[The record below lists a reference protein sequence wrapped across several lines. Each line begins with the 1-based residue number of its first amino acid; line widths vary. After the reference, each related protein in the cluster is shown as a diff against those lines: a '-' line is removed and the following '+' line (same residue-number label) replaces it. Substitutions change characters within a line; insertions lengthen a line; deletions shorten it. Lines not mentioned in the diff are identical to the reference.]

1 MINIV
6 HIFWSFTFG
15 GAETMAV
22 DIMNQQVKTNKVS
35 LIVINRNYD
44 PNILKSLDS
53 DVNVFLLDRSIS
65 SRNPLPFIQLNL
77 LLFKESYDAIH
88 CHNYNLEKII
98 GGIFLKKTILT
109 VHGFHRPINS
119 LNKYSKVVAIS
130 NVIAEDLKQ
139 KGLKNLV
146 TVFNGVDTK
155 NILSKKEFN
164 DKLILGCIGRLNHDV
179 KGQDIVLEAFALMKK
194 EKINAKLVF
203 IGDGPSKP
211 FLLSLLKELNLNSK
225 VQFRDVM
232 QREDLYRELKNFDL
246 LIQPSRHEGFGLT
259 AIEAMAAK
267 VPLIVSD
274 ASGLIEVTAGGKYA
288 EVFSPKTPEKL
299 VEKIIK
305 VIEEMRGDSLQKRLI
320 EAAEY
325 VDERFSIES
334 TCDHYFHIYTKCIQE
349 NYKIN
354 KWLFNLK

>member
-1 MINIV
+1 MKIS
-6 HIFWSFTFG
+6 HIFWSFTVG

-22 DIMNQQVKTNKVS
+22 DIINHQSKKHKVTLIIINNFIDSNLLKTLDSRVDVL
-35 LIVINRNYD
+35 LIKRPISSINPIYFIRLNLA
-44 PNILKSLDS
+44 IFLKSFDL
-53 DVNVFLLDRSIS
+53 
-65 SRNPLPFIQLNL
+65 
-77 LLFKESYDAIH
+77 IH

-98 GGIFLKKTILT
+98 SGIFLKKTILT

-119 LNKYSKVVAIS
+119 LNNYSKVIAIS

-139 KGLKNLV
+139 KGLKNV
-146 TVFNGVDTK
+146 DTVFNGVDTK
-155 NILSKKEFN
+155 KILPKKEFN
-164 DKLILGCIGRLNHDV
+164 DELILGCIGRLNHDV
-179 KGQDIVLEAFALMKK
+179 KGQDIVIEAFALIRK

-211 FLLSLLKELNLNSK
+211 FLLSLLKEFDFDGN
-225 VQFRDVM
+225 VQFREVM
-232 QREDLYRELKNFDL
+232 PREDLYRELKNFDL
-246 LIQPSRHEGFGLT
+246 LIQPSKHEGFGLT

-305 VIEEMRGDSLQKRLI
+305 IIEEMRGDSLQKRLI
-320 EAAEY
+320 EAAKY

-334 TCDHYFHIYTKCIQE
+334 TCDQYFHIYTKCIQE
-349 NYKIN
+349 NYKKIN
-354 KWLFNLK
+354 